1 MEVTAMHVLIFAPTV
16 GAGEEM
22 QSALGDAAD
31 HYTLAATWSDV
42 LSSIKNNP
50 PDLILIER
58 TALARL
64 EPTTLLNLAE
74 PGSSPPL
81 MFIDAMDTVASN
93 GILLTKRLAIGSSPT
108 FYQVGELYI
117 DTRKKR
123 AGLGERWVTLPPL
136 QYRLLLTLAQRAGE
150 VVSYQELLRKVWGY
164 KGEDREARE
173 LLKVHIRQIRRR
185 LGLDPEEHPYIRS
198 VRGFGYM
205 LAPPE
210 ED

>member
-1 MEVTAMHVLIFAPTV
+1 MHVLIFAPTL

-22 QSALGDAAD
+22 QAALGDAAD
-31 HYTLAATWSDV
+31 RYTIVTIWPDV
-42 LSSIKNNP
+42 LSCIADAP
-50 PDLILIER
+50 PDLIVVQR
-58 TALARL
+58 SVLARL
-64 EPTTLLNLAE
+64 EPTTLLNLME
-74 PGSSPPL
+74 PGRWPHLMLTDAPADSIKEGVALVRSLAQVSPP
-81 MFIDAMDTVASN
+81 V
-93 GILLTKRLAIGSSPT
+93 
-108 FYQVGELYI
+108 YHVGDLRI

-136 QYRLLLTLAQRAGE
+136 QYRLLLTLAKRAGE
-150 VVSYQELLRKVWGY
+150 VVGYQELLREVWGY
-164 KGEDREARE
+164 TGQDNEARE

-185 LGLDPEEHPYIRS
+185 LGLDPEEYPYIRS

>member
-1 MEVTAMHVLIFAPTV
+1 MHVLIFAPTAS
-16 GAGEEM
+16 AGEEM

-31 HYTLAATWSDV
+31 QYTLAATWSDV
-42 LSSIKNNP
+42 VSSIKDNQ

-64 EPTTLLNLAE
+64 EPTTLLNLLE
-74 PGSSPPL
+74 PGCFPPL
-81 MFIDAMDTVASN
+81 MFTDAPDAMARDGV
-93 GILLTKRLAIGSSPT
+93 LLTKRLANGSSPAY
-108 FYQVGELYI
+108 YQVGELVI

-123 AGLGERWVTLPPL
+123 AGLGERRATLPPL

-150 VVSYQELLRKVWGY
+150 VVSYQELLRAVWGY
-164 KGEDREARE
+164 KGEDSEARE

-205 LAPPE
+205 LAPPD

>member
-1 MEVTAMHVLIFAPTV
+1 
-16 GAGEEM
+16 
-22 QSALGDAAD
+22 
-31 HYTLAATWSDV
+31 
-42 LSSIKNNP
+42 
-50 PDLILIER
+50 
-58 TALARL
+58 
-64 EPTTLLNLAE
+64 
-74 PGSSPPL
+74 
-81 MFIDAMDTVASN
+81 MFINAPDTITRS
-93 GILLTKRLAIGSSPT
+93 GILPTRRLADNSSPT
-108 FYQVGELYI
+108 FYRVGELGI

-150 VVSYQELLRKVWGY
+150 VVSYQELLCEVWGY